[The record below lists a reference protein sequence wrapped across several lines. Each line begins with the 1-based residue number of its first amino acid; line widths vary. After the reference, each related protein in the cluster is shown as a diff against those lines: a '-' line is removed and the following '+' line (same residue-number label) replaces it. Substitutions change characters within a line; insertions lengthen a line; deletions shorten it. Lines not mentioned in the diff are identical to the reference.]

1 MLAAEMKKGIK
12 CFVQGSVDLQDE
24 KSKIYRIFWCVAET
38 PESMQKMCL

>member
-24 KSKIYRIFWCVAET
+24 KACKKCACEVST
-38 PESMQKMCL
+38 